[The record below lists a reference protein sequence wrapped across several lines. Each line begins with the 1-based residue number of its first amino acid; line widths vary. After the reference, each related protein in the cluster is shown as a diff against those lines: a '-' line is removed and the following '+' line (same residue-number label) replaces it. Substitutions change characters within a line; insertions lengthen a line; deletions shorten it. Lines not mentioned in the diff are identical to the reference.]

1 MDKKQC
7 QECNSNI
14 PLRAQNSPDCG
25 QEKGITKKV
34 KSGMPQ
40 LIVIAVL
47 AISLMGFGGY
57 NWMQKKTES
66 PENNHTHGQKAPAMS
81 GSDLAQY
88 ASDLPDDYA
97 SLLQMGNSLMDQGN
111 YAMAS
116 ECYGK
121 ANSLQPGN
129 PDLLVDLGTCLHSI
143 GNNNAAI
150 SNFEA
155 ALLIQPD
162 HVVAKFNMGIVY
174 YAMADSTNA
183 IAWWKKI
190 LDENPTNDVKARV
203 GQMIQMV
210 RGQ

>member
-7 QECNSNI
+7 QECNSKI
-14 PLRAQNSPDCG
+14 PRRAQFCPVCG
-25 QEKGITKKV
+25 HESGSTKKV

-57 NWMQKKTES
+57 NWMQKETES
-66 PENNHTHGQKAPAMS
+66 PENNHTHVQKAPAMS

-88 ASDLPDDYA
+88 ASDLPNDYE

-116 ECYGK
+116 ECYSK
-121 ANSLQPGN
+121 ANNLRPGN

-155 ALLIQPD
+155 ALLVKPD

-174 YAMADSTNA
+174 YALADSTKA
-183 IAWWKKI
+183 IAWWQKI
-190 LDENPTNDVKARV
+190 LDENPTDDVRARV
-203 GQMIQMV
+203 GQMMQMV